1 MQSKTFD
8 FEQDPFSQDYELKF
22 VYKSSN
28 LNLVYQQVSE
38 NIRNGEGVVV
48 INADEG
54 MGKTLLLHELIQNL
68 ESKVNFFSAHKRSKS
83 FQEIVNGLCRYLT
96 IDTDGKDFFEN
107 ILALD
112 NYLNKAESTDIR
124 VALVVD
130 NADQFDDV
138 VLKKLVMLSVPPSE
152 KRGSLQVILAGLPEL
167 ETRIN
172 KIKTELPTEAQ
183 SLKTHNYPLQKL
195 TTLQVREYIN
205 KRLQAVGSK
214 RRNLFSPDAIANIT
228 LYSKGIPDLINK
240 LCAATLSAVGLAN
253 KQTVTKE
260 IVESVMQ
267 NDSSLSSLF
276 TKKETVSPLQQ
287 SPEEIP
293 TIEKLQ
299 LRMKHTK
306 NEASRPEQSPERVIE
321 PVDKSSS
328 NLSSNGYTWGMAGMA
343 AILLLLVGM
352 IFYTTTDNFSDSSD
366 SINTIANAIDNKSE
380 NKNGIHTA
388 KLEPGTIEQ
397 SDQAMLAIQESTK
410 QDPLRGKNKPLLMA
424 NKKNLYQKVLTLPGA
439 TLFQQPKTSQSST
452 IPLPDFSVYYVYLRV
467 TDENLQGW
475 VQVGMGRKG
484 DLAGWIKADKVQDWN
499 QGLTLTFK
507 EPEDHDRVM
516 LFKNKASLAKI
527 AKNYDHKTYQKLYN
541 AASQGEI
548 LKDSPV
554 VAIQPT
560 ADIDIHENFYLLPIH
575 DYEEIYFKEE
585 PARLLKVSSISR
597 QKRSGTPP
605 DSSKISGNNQGQSG
619 ASNTYRAGITFV
631 IDSTLS
637 MQPFIDRTS
646 KAVEKIYETL
656 EQDNLLGRVNFGLVA
671 FRDNTR
677 AVPEIE
683 YVTRRF
689 SSLSQGENP
698 QTFMSAI
705 HNLSA
710 AKQSSQDFIED
721 SYAGIYSA
729 LNSMDWTPHAARYIV
744 LITDAGAREANDPL
758 SFSRMDAARL
768 NKMAREKNAAI
779 FVMHILTTNPQAN
792 LDAAAKQY
800 QELSNYPGIGSL
812 YYAVPTENVQEF
824 GKVIESL
831 SEQISGQVAQ
841 VNTGGDKKPFVAD
854 TQNQKLAALQ
864 QKVANL
870 GHSLEMEYLQNSR
883 NKEIPAV
890 FDAWVLDKDFKNPQE
905 SALEVRVLLTRDQL
919 SDLDNILKQV
929 LETAKQ
935 GQVSPKQFLNELKS
949 LAATLVRDP
958 EQLGDTT
965 ATTSGKSQSLAEM
978 GFMREYIQD
987 LPYTSEIMG
996 LELENWQSWPA
1007 QKQEDFLNRLQEK
1020 VNYYQMIHDN
1030 VDMWVSL
1037 EGKSIDGDAVF
1048 PVPLAM
1054 LP

>member
-1 MQSKTFD
+1 MQSNTFD
-8 FEQDPFSQDYELKF
+8 FEQDPFSQDFELKF
-22 VYKSSN
+22 LYKSSS
-28 LNLVYQQVSE
+28 LNLVYQQISE
-38 NIRNGEGVVV
+38 NIKSGEGVVV
-48 INADEG
+48 LSAEAG
-54 MGKTLLLHELIQNL
+54 MGKTLLLHELMQNL
-68 ESKVNFFSAHKRSKS
+68 KSKVNLFLANKRSRS
-83 FQEIVNGLCRYLT
+83 FQVIVNDLCKNLA

-112 NYLNKAESTDIR
+112 NYLNKVEPTDLR
-124 VALVVD
+124 VALVID
-130 NADQFDDV
+130 NAHQFDDV
-138 VLKKLVMLSVPPSE
+138 VLKKLVMLSVAPSE

-167 ETRIN
+167 ESRIN
-172 KIKTELPTEAQ
+172 KIELPVEAQ
-183 SLKTHNYPLQKL
+183 SLKICNYQLQKL

-205 KRLQAVGSK
+205 KRLQAVGSR
-214 RRNLFSPDAIANIT
+214 RRNLFSPDAIANVT

-240 LCAATLSAVGLAN
+240 LCAATLTIVDREN

-260 IVESVMQ
+260 IVEAIMQ

-276 TKKETVSPLQQ
+276 TKRENVSPLQQ
-287 SPEEIP
+287 SPEDVP

-306 NEASRPEQSPERVIE
+306 KELPIPEQAIE
-321 PVDKSSS
+321 LENKSSS
-328 NLSSNGYTWGMAGMA
+328 LSTNGYTWGMASMA

-352 IFYTTTDNFSDSSD
+352 IFYTTTDHFSDSSD
-366 SINTIANAIDNKSE
+366 SVNTIANAVDNKSE
-380 NKNGIHTA
+380 NKNGIQTV
-388 KLEPGTIEQ
+388 KSESDKVEQ
-397 SDQAMLAIQESTK
+397 SDQAMLTMQEATK
-410 QDPLRGKNKPLLMA
+410 PSQSLVKNKPLLMA

-439 TLFQQPKTSQSST
+439 SLFQQPKTSQSGA
-452 IPLPDFSVYYVYLRV
+452 IPLPAFSIYYVYLRV

-484 DLAGWIKADKVQDWN
+484 NLAGWIKADKVQDWN
-499 QGLTLTFK
+499 QGLTLAFR
-507 EPEDHDRVM
+507 EPEEHDRVM
-516 LFKNKASLAKI
+516 LFKNKASLTEI
-527 AKNYDHKTYQKLYN
+527 AENFDVKTYQKLYN
-541 AASQGEI
+541 AASQGKI
-548 LKDSPV
+548 LIDSPV

-560 ADIDIHENFYLLPIH
+560 TDIDIHDNLYLLPIN

-585 PARLLKVSSISR
+585 PARLLKVSSITR
-597 QKRSGTPP
+597 REKSGNPP
-605 DSSKISGNNQGQSG
+605 DNQNISGNNQGQMGG
-619 ASNTYRAGITFV
+619 ANTYRAGITFV

-656 EQDNLLGRVNFGLVA
+656 EQDKLLGRVNFGLVA

-677 AVPEIE
+677 AAPDIE

-710 AKQSSQDFIED
+710 AKKSSQDFIED

-744 LITDAGAREANDPL
+744 LITDAGAREAKDPL

-768 NKMAREKNAAI
+768 NKMAQEKNAAI
-779 FVMHILTTNPQAN
+779 FVMHILTSSPQAN
-792 LDAAAKQY
+792 LEAAAKQY
-800 QELSNYPGIGSL
+800 RELSNYPGIGSL
-812 YYAVPTENVQEF
+812 YYAVPTANVQEF

-831 SEQISGQVAQ
+831 AEQISDQVAQ
-841 VNTGGDKKPFVAD
+841 VEIGGDKKPFVAD
-854 TQNQKLAALQ
+854 TQNQKLATLQ
-864 QKVANL
+864 QKVAKL
-870 GHSLEMEYLQNSR
+870 GHSLEMQYLQNTQ
-883 NKEIPAV
+883 NGEVPAI
-890 FDAWVLDKDFKNPQE
+890 FDAWVLDKDFKNPQQ

-965 ATTSGKSQSLAEM
+965 ATTSGKSQSLSDM

-987 LPYTSEIMG
+987 LPYTSEIMT
-996 LELENWQSWPA
+996 LELENWQSWPS

-1020 VNYYQMIHDN
+1020 INYYQMIHDN

-1037 EGKSIDGDAVF
+1037 EGGSIDGDAVF
-1048 PVPLAM
+1048 PIPLGM